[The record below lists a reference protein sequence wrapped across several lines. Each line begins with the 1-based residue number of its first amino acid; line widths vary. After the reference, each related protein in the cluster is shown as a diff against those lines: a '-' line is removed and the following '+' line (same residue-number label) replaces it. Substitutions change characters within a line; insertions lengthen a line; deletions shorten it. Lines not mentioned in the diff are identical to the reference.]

1 MTRETAA
8 ERPLEFRVLGNL
20 EGVYD
25 GRPIDVSGSRQR
37 ALLAVLLL
45 RANEMVSRDRL
56 IDELWG
62 EMPPATAANALAAL
76 VARLRK
82 ALPPDVLLSRP
93 GGYELRIARQA
104 VDLHRFET
112 LADDGSSALA
122 AGDPAQASDLLRAAL
137 SLWRGPALAEF
148 EYAPF
153 AQAAIVRL
161 EELRL
166 VVLERR
172 IEADLVLGRHGELA
186 AELQGLVAQH
196 PLRDRLRGQL
206 MLTLYRSGRQAEA
219 LEVYRTGRQTFIEDL
234 GIEPSPELQELERA
248 ILRQD
253 ASIGAPEAPSGGR
266 PEQQTLRA
274 ILVAGQTPHAADNL
288 LALAAPLARGSQREL
303 VLVLLVRDDGE
314 LGTAAEA
321 ARERREALSRG
332 GITSRA
338 AAFVS
343 TSPGEDIVRLV
354 SGQNVDLALVDALG
368 QSPGQLGGELA
379 VVLDR
384 APCDIGVLV
393 AGTTGPPTEEPGRP
407 VLIPFGG
414 SEHEWAAMEIGAWLA
429 SAAGVPLKL
438 VGSAAHPESGR
449 PDASRLL
456 ASASLALQQA
466 VGIAAEPLLV
476 PPGADGVIGAASD
489 AAVTLLGLPERWRAH
504 GLGETRRE
512 VVERASTPALLVRGG
527 VRPGG
532 LAPHESLT
540 RYTWTLRG
548 ETS

>member
-1 MTRETAA
+1 MNRETA
-8 ERPLEFRVLGNL
+8 ERALDFRVLGTL
-20 EGVYD
+20 EVLVD

-45 RANEMVSRDRL
+45 RANETVSRDRL

-62 EMPPATAANALAAL
+62 ERPPGTAANALAAL

-82 ALPPDVLLSRP
+82 VLPPDLLLSRA
-93 GGYELRIARQA
+93 GGYELRLARQA
-104 VDLHRFET
+104 LDLHRFET
-112 LADDGSSALA
+112 LAEEGSGALA
-122 AGDPAQASDLLRAAL
+122 AGDPARASELLMAAL

-166 VVLERR
+166 VALERR
-172 IEADLVLGRHGELA
+172 IEADLALGRHGDLA
-186 AELQGLVAQH
+186 AELQALVTEH

-206 MLTLYRSGRQAEA
+206 MLALYRSGRQAEA
-219 LEVYRTGRQTFIEDL
+219 LEAYRAGRRIFIENL

-253 ASIGAPEAPSGGR
+253 ASVGAPEAPAAER
-266 PEQQTLRA
+266 LEQQALRA
-274 ILVAGQTPHAADNL
+274 ILVAGQSSDAADNL

-303 VLVLLVRDDGE
+303 VLVLLVREDGD
-314 LGTAAEA
+314 LGAAAAA
-321 ARERREALSRG
+321 ARERRERLSRA
-332 GITSRA
+332 GISSRA

-343 TSPGEDIVRLV
+343 TTPGEDIVRLV
-354 SGQNVDLALVDALG
+354 SGQNVDLALIDSLG
-368 QSPGQLGGELA
+368 QPPGQLGGDLA

-384 APCDIGVLV
+384 APCDIGILV
-393 AGTTGPPTEEPGRP
+393 TGTTGLPSEAPGRP

-414 SEHEWAAMEIGAWLA
+414 GEHEWAAMEIGAWLA

-438 VGSAAHPESGR
+438 VGSAADPETGR
-449 PDASRLL
+449 ADASRLL
-456 ASASLALQQA
+456 AAASLALQQA
-466 VGIAAEPLLV
+466 VGVAAEPLLAR
-476 PPGADGVIGAASD
+476 PGAEGVIGAAGD
-489 AAVTLLGLPERWRAH
+489 AAVTLLGLPEAWRAR

-512 VVERASTPALLVRGG
+512 VVQRAPTPVLLIRGG

-548 ETS
+548 ESS

>member
-1 MTRETAA
+1 MNRETA
-8 ERPLEFRVLGNL
+8 ERALDFRVLGTL
-20 EGVYD
+20 EVLVD

-37 ALLAVLLL
+37 ALLTVLLL
-45 RANEMVSRDRL
+45 RANETVSRDRL

-62 EMPPATAANALAAL
+62 ERPPGTAANALAAL

-82 ALPPDVLLSRP
+82 VLPPDLLLSRA
-93 GGYELRIARQA
+93 GGYELRLARQA
-104 VDLHRFET
+104 LDLHRFET
-112 LADDGSSALA
+112 LAEEGSGALA
-122 AGDPAQASDLLRAAL
+122 VGDPARASELLVAAL

-166 VVLERR
+166 VALERR
-172 IEADLVLGRHGELA
+172 IEADLALGRHGDLA
-186 AELQGLVAQH
+186 AELQALVAEH

-206 MLTLYRSGRQAEA
+206 MLALYRSGRQAEA
-219 LEVYRTGRQTFIEDL
+219 LEAYRAGRQIFIENL

-253 ASIGAPEAPSGGR
+253 ASIGAPEAPAAGQR
-266 PEQQTLRA
+266 DQPPLRA
-274 ILVAGQTPHAADNL
+274 ILVACQTSVADSL

-303 VLVLLVRDDGE
+303 VLVLLVREDGD
-314 LGTAAEA
+314 LGAAAAA
-321 ARERREALSRG
+321 ARERRERLSRA
-332 GITSRA
+332 GISSRT

-343 TSPGEDIVRLV
+343 TTPGEDIVRLV
-354 SGQNVDLALVDALG
+354 SGQNVDLALIDSLG
-368 QSPGQLGGELA
+368 QRPGQLGGELA

-384 APCDIGVLV
+384 APCDIGILV
-393 AGTTGPPTEEPGRP
+393 AGTTGLPSEAPGRP

-414 SEHEWAAMEIGAWLA
+414 GEHEWAAMEIGAWLA

-438 VGSAAHPESGR
+438 VGSAADPETGR
-449 PDASRLL
+449 ADASRLL
-456 ASASLALQQA
+456 AAASLALQQA
-466 VGIAAEPLLV
+466 VGVAAEPLLAR
-476 PPGADGVIGAASD
+476 PGAEGVIGAAGDS
-489 AAVTLLGLPERWRAH
+489 AVTLLGLPEAWRAR

-512 VVERASTPALLVRGG
+512 VVQRAPTPVLLIRGG

-548 ETS
+548 ESS